1 MNLPRLKS
9 RVLARIFIKEVIKIK
24 ATNIIWDVD
33 YEEDREYLP
42 TEIEIPKDITDID
55 DISDY
60 ISDITGYCHKGF
72 CLE

>member
-1 MNLPRLKS
+1 M
-9 RVLARIFIKEVIKIK
+9 IKIK